1 MKNLTKI
8 SKTLSII
15 LYYQKLNHKSVVVRN
30 SIIIK
35 IFLNFLIK
43 EGLIN
48 GYKVQNDKIEIFLK
62 YTRNGNSTF
71 TVLKK
76 ISTNRKKESITL
88 EKLSLLNKQ
97 LGIYILST
105 NKGLLTDAE
114 AINKIISGT
123 LLYYIR

>member
-105 NKGLLTDAE
+105 HKGLLTDAE